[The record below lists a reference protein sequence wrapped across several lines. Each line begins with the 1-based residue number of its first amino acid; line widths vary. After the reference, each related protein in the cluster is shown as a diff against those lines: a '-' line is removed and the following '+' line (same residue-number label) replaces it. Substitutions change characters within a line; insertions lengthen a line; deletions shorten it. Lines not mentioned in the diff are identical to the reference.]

1 MSELYPQ
8 SRAQKIHSYCFLIPK
23 NVCRVRRG
31 PSLGRQVGGWW
42 IVNGGAGQGHAR
54 VRYVRL
60 RATIIRSFYN
70 RSQVVRK
77 SETPICRVDR
87 SSDMSLFAFR
97 FDILLICVIP
107 LVVDEAAS
115 FLVILVD
122 WGSRRDSNG
131 IWLDNCDML
140 HIWGHG
146 DVMTAQCSFN
156 TIRVYI

>member
-1 MSELYPQ
+1 MGWGG
-8 SRAQKIHSYCFLIPK
+8 HF
-23 NVCRVRRG
+23 
-31 PSLGRQVGGWW
+31 VG
-42 IVNGGAGQGHAR
+42 R
-54 VRYVRL
+54 VRYVRM
-60 RATIIRSFYN
+60 RATTVSSFYN

-131 IWLDNCDML
+131 I
-140 HIWGHG
+140 
-146 DVMTAQCSFN
+146 
-156 TIRVYI
+156 